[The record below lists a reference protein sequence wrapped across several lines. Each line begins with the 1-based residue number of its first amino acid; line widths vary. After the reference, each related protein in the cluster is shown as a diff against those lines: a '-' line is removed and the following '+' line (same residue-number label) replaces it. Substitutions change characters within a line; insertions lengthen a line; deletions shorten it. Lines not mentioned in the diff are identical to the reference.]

1 VIPKLSFTYQALRR
15 VVHDKDRGQMPH
27 HLLLRI
33 RLQKMVSTQTRQ
45 TMPLNVD
52 IAPPQTTTDTEYV
65 VATNVELERPYRV
78 IIENDDVTPMD
89 FVVLVLLTIFE
100 LSYERAEEVMYQ
112 AHLKGRAYVAT
123 LPFEEAQQRVYAA
136 QSLARTSGYPLS
148 FYLEPDV

>member
-1 VIPKLSFTYQALRR
+1 MNMMI
-15 VVHDKDRGQMPH
+15 
-27 HLLLRI
+27 
-33 RLQKMVSTQTRQ
+33 STQTREA
-45 TMPLNVD
+45 MPIGVD

-65 VATNVELERPYRV
+65 VATNIELERPYRV

-136 QSLARTSGYPLS
+136 QNLARTSGYPLS
-148 FYLEPDV
+148 FYLEPDA

>member
-1 VIPKLSFTYQALRR
+1 MYNPHITYLVMSMMISA
-15 VVHDKDRGQMPH
+15 
-27 HLLLRI
+27 
-33 RLQKMVSTQTRQ
+33 QTRESK
-45 TMPLNVD
+45 PIGVD
-52 IAPPQTTTDTEYV
+52 TAPPQTTTDTEYV

-112 AHLKGRAYVAT
+112 AHLKGRAYVVT

-136 QSLARTSGYPLS
+136 QNLARTSGYPLS
-148 FYLEPDV
+148 FYLEPDA

>member
-1 VIPKLSFTYQALRR
+1 
-15 VVHDKDRGQMPH
+15 MP
-27 HLLLRI
+27 I
-33 RLQKMVSTQTRQ
+33 S
-45 TMPLNVD
+45 VD

-65 VATNVELERPYRV
+65 VATNVELEKPYRV

-123 LPFEEAQQRVYAA
+123 LPFQEAQQRVYAA

-148 FYLEPDV
+148 FYLEPDT

>member
-1 VIPKLSFTYQALRR
+1 MHNPRITYLA
-15 VVHDKDRGQMPH
+15 MSMM
-27 HLLLRI
+27 I
-33 RLQKMVSTQTRQ
+33 STQTQ
-45 TMPLNVD
+45 ESMPIGID

-136 QSLARTSGYPLS
+136 QNLARTSGYPLS
-148 FYLEPDV
+148 FYLEPDA